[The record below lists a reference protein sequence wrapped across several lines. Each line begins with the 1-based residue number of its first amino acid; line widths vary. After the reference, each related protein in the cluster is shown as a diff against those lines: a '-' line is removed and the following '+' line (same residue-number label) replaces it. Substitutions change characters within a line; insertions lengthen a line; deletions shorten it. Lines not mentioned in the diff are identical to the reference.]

1 MKPKRFNRL
10 SPRSRKW
17 LLWIAA
23 AFCLYSLVG
32 FCVLPAIIK
41 WQLLKLLPGV
51 TERRVAVRQV
61 KLNPWTFSLTVR
73 GLALTE
79 PEGRPF
85 ASWDELYVNFQASS
99 LFRWAW
105 TFKEIRLVKP
115 IGEVILLEDGR
126 LNFAN
131 MLTGP
136 TNAPPKPN
144 EPASI
149 PRINI
154 FHLAVTNGFVAL
166 EDRTRRS
173 PFRTE
178 YRPINLH
185 LRNFTTR
192 PHSETPYSFRAESDA
207 GRSLTW
213 AGDLTVQ
220 PLESAGHLEI
230 TGAQLPR
237 YQPYLEDFTRAILT
251 NGLADVQLDY
261 GFAANTNGF
270 DLEVTNA
277 GLRVTEVQVLD
288 PDTREIIGALRG
300 FNVQGA
306 RFSLRERALRC
317 GAVKVSEAMLLL
329 RLKPDGHLNL
339 LDLLAPPSPATN
351 LAAVSSTAVQAAPPP
366 TVAMDE
372 FTVDQTAVRFED
384 LTRQTPFRT
393 ELKPVEVSV
402 KGFSTKPG
410 TAAQYSFHLS
420 SEAAETLEGAGSF
433 SISPLSSRG
442 EVSVNAVD
450 LKKYLPYAENF
461 FRGKIVGGKLA
472 VRVPYRVAQEAAKLQ
487 GSVTNASLSLTN
499 LELQMPESAETVTR
513 IRQIAFEGV
522 DANLDERR
530 GRVGLFRGHGGSVV
544 VRRGQDGTINLLTL
558 LAGAPTNAP
567 PARAAETGPTNR
579 AAYAIGGWTL
589 NVDEI
594 QLDDYALKLEDL
606 KLPKPAS
613 FLLDQL
619 TVNLKGLSTAS
630 NRLVTAKVG
639 FRVNEAGT
647 VAARGTAMLAPLFA
661 DVDVDLK
668 SLDLRAA
675 QPYVE
680 QFVGLGIVS
689 GALSTAGKVHF
700 QTNDSSAPLLTFTG
714 ALGLSNLVTTDQV
727 LFKEFVRWDDLA
739 VKGIDAALAPNRLKI
754 DEVLLARPSTS
765 LLIGTNHQLNLSLI
779 LRKETKDTTV
789 TKTVGGSA
797 PTTNTI
803 EKTSSDL
810 FPVQLGTLTLD
821 HAAFAFADESVQPR
835 VALGVEELS
844 GTIRGLSSALDK
856 TAEVNLSGKI
866 DAQSPFFISGRVSPL
881 SATRLVDLTITN
893 ANTQLTPVSGYLE
906 KFAGYPLK
914 KGLLST
920 SLRYRIEGATLRAE
934 NKIAVDQFTLGPHNN
949 NPDASKLPLKL
960 GVALLKD
967 SNGRIALDLPIEGNL
982 DDPKFRL
989 GPIVL
994 QVLVNVIVK
1003 AATSPFKMLGAL
1015 AGGGGEELSYVEF
1028 EPGTTNPVAGEVDKL
1043 GKLAAALAKRPALNL
1058 EIEGAIDP
1066 NTDRAALA
1074 RQKLAE
1080 NLKASR
1086 QRELAAKGRAPASIA
1101 TFQIEPQERERLLR
1115 AAFVEQFGTNIAKII
1130 QTNLARLTGTN
1141 QPADMTAAK
1150 APAKSSRN
1158 FLQGI
1163 AGVFGVGSGS
1173 GDRVGKNLPKA
1184 DREALDLAT
1193 PEVMEQLLAER
1204 TEVTEEDLR
1213 QLMTARS
1220 RWVQDWLVQNGQTTA
1235 DRLFLV
1241 TPKPVDAAYRGE
1253 CRSNLSLN

>member
-1 MKPKRFNRL
+1 MKPAILNHL

-17 LLWIAA
+17 LLWLTVAL
-23 AFCLYSLVG
+23 CMYSLVG
-32 FCVLPAIIK
+32 FFVLPALIK
-41 WQLLKLLPGV
+41 WQLLKRLPDI

-61 KLNPWTFSLTVR
+61 KVNPWTFSLTVR

-115 IGEVILLEDGR
+115 IGEVILLKDGR

-131 MLTGP
+131 MLEAP
-136 TNAPPKPN
+136 ANAPPKPSG
-144 EPASI
+144 PASI

-154 FHLAVTNGFVAL
+154 FLLAVTNGFVAL

-178 YRPINLH
+178 YRPINVQLN
-185 LRNFTTR
+185 NFTTR
-192 PHSETPYSFRAESDA
+192 PHAETPYSFRAESDA

-220 PLESAGHLEI
+220 PLQSSGHLEI
-230 TGAQLPR
+230 TAAQLPR
-237 YQPYLEDFTRAILT
+237 YQPYLEDLTRAVLT
-251 NGLADVQLDY
+251 NGLADVRFDY
-261 GFAANTNGF
+261 RFAADTNGF
-270 DLEVTNA
+270 DLALTNA
-277 GLRVTEVQVLD
+277 DLRVADVRLLD
-288 PDTREIIGALRG
+288 PDTREIIGGLRG
-300 FNVQGA
+300 LDVKNAG
-306 RFSLRERALRC
+306 FSLRESALRC
-317 GAVKVSEAMLLL
+317 DAVRVSEASFLL
-329 RLKPDGHLNL
+329 RLKKDGHLNI
-339 LDLLAPPSPATN
+339 LDLLTLPPPATN
-351 LAAVSSTAVQAAPPP
+351 GHPAASAAVSAGPAL
-366 TVAMDE
+366 TVAVDD
-372 FTVDQTAVRFED
+372 FTIERTTVSFED
-384 LTRQTPFRT
+384 LTLRTPFRT
-393 ELKPVEVSV
+393 ELKPIQVSV
-402 KGFSTKPG
+402 KGFGTKPG
-410 TAAQYSFHLS
+410 TTAQYSFHIS
-420 SEAAETLEGAGSF
+420 SEAAETLDGAGSF
-433 SISPLSSRG
+433 SFSPLSSRG
-442 EVSVNAVD
+442 EVRVNAID
-450 LKKYLPYAENF
+450 LQKYLPYAEDF

-487 GSVTNASLSLTN
+487 GSVTNASLSLTD
-499 LELQMPESAETVTR
+499 LEVQMPESAETVTR
-513 IRQIAFEGV
+513 IHQIAFEGV
-522 DANLDERR
+522 DASLVERR
-530 GRVGLFRGHGGSVV
+530 GRVGLFRGRGGSVV
-544 VRRGQDGTINLLTL
+544 VRRGQDGTISLLTL

-567 PARAAETGPTNR
+567 PARAAETGPTNQ

-619 TVNLKGLSTAS
+619 TVNLKGVSTAS
-630 NRLVTAKVG
+630 NRLITAKMG

-689 GALSTAGKVHF
+689 GALSTAGKIHF

-714 ALGLSNLVTTDQV
+714 ALGLSNFVTTDQV
-727 LFKEFVRWDDLA
+727 MFKEFVRWDDLA

-754 DEVLLARPSTS
+754 DEVLLARPRAS
-765 LLIGTNHQLNLSLI
+765 LLIGTNQQLNLSLI
-779 LRKETKDTTV
+779 LRKDTKDPTV
-789 TKTVGGSA
+789 TNTVGGSA

-821 HAAFAFADESVQPR
+821 HASFAFADESVQPR

-844 GTIRGLSSALDK
+844 GTIKGLSSALDK

-893 ANTQLTPVSGYLE
+893 ANTQLTPLSGYLE

-934 NKIAVDQFTLGPHNN
+934 NKISVDQFTLGPHNN

-1003 AATSPFKMLGAL
+1003 AAASPFKMLGAL

-1066 NTDRAALA
+1066 DTDRAALA
-1074 RQKLAE
+1074 RRKLAG

-1086 QRELAAKGRAPASIA
+1086 LRELAAKGRAPESIA
-1101 TFQIEPQERERLLR
+1101 TFQIEPEERERLLR
-1115 AAFVEQFGTNIAKII
+1115 AAFVEQFGTNIAAVI
-1130 QTNLARLTGTN
+1130 QTNLARLAGTN
-1141 QPADMTAAK
+1141 QPVDVTAGK
-1150 APAKSSRN
+1150 TPPKPNRHFREFITGVFTGGSSSRSK
-1158 FLQGI
+1158 
-1163 AGVFGVGSGS
+1163 AE
-1173 GDRVGKNLPKA
+1173 KHLPKA
-1184 DREALDLAT
+1184 DRQALDLAT
-1193 PEVMEQLLAER
+1193 PEVMEQLLEEK
-1204 TEVTEEDLR
+1204 TEATEEDLR

-1241 TPKPVDAAYRGE
+1241 MPKPVDAAYRGE
-1253 CRSNLSLN
+1253 CRANLSLN

>member
-1 MKPKRFNRL
+1 MKPKLFKQL

-17 LLWIAA
+17 LLWIAVV
-23 AFCLYSLVG
+23 FCLYSLVG

-41 WQLLKLLPGV
+41 WQLLKLLPGI

-115 IGEVILLEDGR
+115 IGEVILLKDGR

-131 MLTGP
+131 MLEAP
-136 TNAPPKPN
+136 TNAPPKPSG
-144 EPASI
+144 PASI

-154 FHLAVTNGFVAL
+154 FLLAVTNGFVAL

-178 YRPINLH
+178 YRPINVQLK
-185 LRNFTTR
+185 NFTTR

-220 PLESAGHLEI
+220 PLKSSGHLEI

-251 NGLADVQLDY
+251 NGLADAQVDY
-261 GFAANTNGF
+261 RFAADTNGF
-270 DLEVTNA
+270 DLSLTNA
-277 GLRVTEVQVLD
+277 GLRVAEVRVLD
-288 PDTREIIGALRG
+288 PDTREIIGGLRG
-300 FNVQGA
+300 LDVKDAGL
-306 RFSLRERALRC
+306 SLRESALRC
-317 GAVKVSEAMLLL
+317 GAVTVSEASFLL
-329 RLKPDGHLNL
+329 RLKKDGHLNI
-339 LDLLAPPSPATN
+339 LDLLTLPPPATN
-351 LAAVSSTAVQAAPPP
+351 GSSAPSAPVHAAPPLS
-366 TVAMDE
+366 VAVDD
-372 FTVDQTAVRFED
+372 FTIEQAAIGFED
-384 LTRQTPFRT
+384 LTLRTPFRT
-393 ELKPVEVSV
+393 ELKPIQVSV
-402 KGFSTKPG
+402 KGFGTKPG
-410 TAAQYSFHLS
+410 TTAQYSFHIS
-420 SEAAETLEGAGSF
+420 SEAAETLDGAGSF
-433 SISPLSSRG
+433 SIGPLSSRG

-450 LKKYLPYAENF
+450 LKKYLPYAEDF

-487 GSVTNASLSLTN
+487 GSVTNARLSLTN

-513 IRQIAFEGV
+513 ISQIAFEGV
-522 DANLDERR
+522 DASLAERQ

-544 VRRGQDGTINLLTL
+544 VRRLRDGTISLLTL
-558 LAGAPTNAP
+558 LAGEPTNAP
-567 PARAAETGPTNR
+567 PAPAAAAGSTNQ

-594 QLDDYALKLEDL
+594 QLDDYTLKLEDL
-606 KLPKPAS
+606 KPPKPAS

-619 TVNLKGLSTAS
+619 TVNLKGVSTAS
-630 NRLVTAKVG
+630 NRLITAKVG

-647 VAARGTAMLAPLFA
+647 VAAHGTAMLAPLFA

-689 GALSTAGKVHF
+689 GALSTTGKVHF
-700 QTNDSSAPLLTFTG
+700 QTNNSAAPLLTFTG
-714 ALGLSNLVTTDQV
+714 ALGLSNFVTTDQV
-727 LFKEFVRWDDLA
+727 MFKEFVRWDDLA
-739 VKGIDAALAPNRLKI
+739 VKGIDATLTPNRLKI
-754 DEVLLARPSTS
+754 DEVFLARPRAS
-765 LLIGTNHQLNLSLI
+765 LLIATNHQLNLSLI
-779 LRKETKDTTV
+779 LRKDTKDTTV
-789 TKTVGGSA
+789 TNTVAGSA
-797 PTTNTI
+797 PATNTVA
-803 EKTSSDL
+803 KTSGDP
-810 FPVQLGTLTLD
+810 FPVELGKLTLD
-821 HAAFAFADESVQPR
+821 RASFAFGDESVQPR
-835 VALGVEELS
+835 VALSVEELS
-844 GTIRGLSSALDK
+844 GTIKGLSSALN
-856 TAEVNLSGKI
+856 TPAEVDLSGKVG
-866 DAQSPFFISGRVSPL
+866 AQSPFSIRGRVSPL
-881 SATRLVDLTITN
+881 SPTRLVDLTITN
-893 ANTQLTPVSGYLE
+893 ANTQLTPLTGYME

-920 SLRYRIEGATLRAE
+920 SLRYRIEDATLRAE
-934 NKIAVDQFTLGPHNN
+934 NKIEVDQFTLGPHNN
-949 NPDASKLPLKL
+949 NPEASKLPLKL

-1003 AATSPFKMLGAL
+1003 AAASPFKMLGAL

-1028 EPGTTNPVAGEVDKL
+1028 EPGTTNAVAGEVDKL

-1066 NTDRAALA
+1066 DADRTALA
-1074 RQKLAE
+1074 RQKLAGR
-1080 NLKASR
+1080 LKASR
-1086 QRELAAKGRAPASIA
+1086 LQELAAKGRAPESIS
-1101 TFQIEPQERERLLR
+1101 TFQIEPKERERLLR
-1115 AAFVEQFGTNIAKII
+1115 ATFVEQFGTNIAVVI
-1130 QTNLARLTGTN
+1130 QTNLARLTSTN
-1141 QPADMTAAK
+1141 QPADTTAGK
-1150 APAKSSRN
+1150 APTKPTRN

-1163 AGVFGVGSGS
+1163 TGVFSGGSGS
-1173 GDRVGKNLPKA
+1173 RTKAEKNLPKA
-1184 DREALDLAT
+1184 DRQALGLAT

-1204 TEVTEEDLR
+1204 AEVTEEDFR

-1220 RWVQDWLVQNGQTTA
+1220 RWVQDWLVRDGQTTA

-1241 TPKPVDAAYRGE
+1241 TPKRVDAAYRGE
-1253 CRSNLSLN
+1253 CRANLSLN